1 VVADFPA
8 NLQDAVKVVLPA
20 LNDGSPTVGD
30 ENAKRVRSNPSIFVN
45 IGFLQERMI
54 GINQDA

>member
-20 LNDGSPTVGD
+20 LNSSPTVGD
-30 ENAKRVRSNPSIFVN
+30 ENANASVLIPNIFVN
-45 IGFLQERMI
+45 IGILQKR
-54 GINQDA
+54 